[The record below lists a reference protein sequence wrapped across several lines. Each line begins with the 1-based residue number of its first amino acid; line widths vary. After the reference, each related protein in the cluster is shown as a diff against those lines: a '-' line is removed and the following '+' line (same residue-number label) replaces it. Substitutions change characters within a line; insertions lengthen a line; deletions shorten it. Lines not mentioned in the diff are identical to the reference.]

1 MYELRVFIH
10 EYFVLVHPYHKIQY
24 QINSEYDLAV
34 KIKSLPF
41 TTQDYYRNF
50 LNYFFLQFATKKTG
64 SLSEQTLK
72 ITCDKEQQ
80 TLASPQQ
87 TAIA

>member
-41 TTQDYYRNF
+41 TTKDYNRNF
-50 LNYFFLQFATKKTG
+50 LNYFVLEFATKKTE
-64 SLSEQTLK
+64 SLSKPTRM
-72 ITCDKEQQ
+72 ITHG
-80 TLASPQQ
+80 
-87 TAIA
+87 

>member
-10 EYFVLVHPYHKIQY
+10 EYFVLVHPYHKVQY
-24 QINSEYDLAV
+24 QIKSEYDFAV
-34 KIKSLPF
+34 KIKSLQF
-41 TTQDYYRNF
+41 TTQDYNRNF
-50 LNYFFLQFATKKTG
+50 LNYFFLEFATKKTG
-64 SLSEQTLK
+64 SLSKPTRM
-72 ITCDKEQQ
+72 ITRGKEQQ